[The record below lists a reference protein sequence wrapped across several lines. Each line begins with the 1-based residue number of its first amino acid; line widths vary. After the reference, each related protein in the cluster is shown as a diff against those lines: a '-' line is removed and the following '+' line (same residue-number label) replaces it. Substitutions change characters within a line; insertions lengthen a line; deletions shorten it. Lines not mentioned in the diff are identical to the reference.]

1 MNEIKKVYINWEPQE
16 RQLVCLK
23 ACGLS
28 QLFKKNLKLRPS
40 GSKGE
45 KFRPAIATH
54 IGYGG
59 AAGGGKT
66 DSMVAVALVAAIV
79 YPGINIGCFRRK
91 FPQLKGLG
99 GFIERSKAIIPP
111 EAAIYHKTDH
121 LWNFFN
127 TSKIAFCH
135 CQNPD
140 DVQNYQSQQFD
151 IIMLDETTQ
160 FLESMIKFLLTRN
173 RATVDYPT
181 FKPFA
186 LFATNPGGVGHSY
199 FKREFVDI
207 GKHEQLHEY
216 INETG
221 ETETHFFI
229 PAKLKDNKILT
240 DRDPEYEIKLSPS
253 LKIREMLLEGNWDY
267 VPGSEFDEF
276 RRNKH
281 GLNRSLKPHSGL
293 PRFVGTDWGYTG
305 RDQDKGAFATLFMVV
320 IKMYVQGKQ
329 GDKNYFNRVV
339 VYKEYYGKKKSPERW
354 AEIIFNDKDCD
365 KVYKARCD
373 PSMFNPQSDG
383 STSIAER
390 MMDKW
395 RGLNK
400 KKFFINYKRGTR
412 NRISRCA
419 NLHDWLADAPDG
431 MPYLLFTDDCS
442 ETMRTLPLLMTD
454 ENNPRDVNTELE
466 DHLYDCLTYMLTA
479 IKFIGQV
486 GSFGAT
492 DKWKR
497 WRRFRPAPR
506 MKLTK
511 AGKQKGLD
519 LDAFANV
526 KMGGRD
532 WKSI

>member
-1 MNEIKKVYINWEPQE
+1 MNEKTNKVYINWEPQE

-28 QLFKKNLKLRPS
+28 QPFEKNLKLRPS
-40 GSKGE
+40 KSKGE
-45 KFRPAIATH
+45 PFRPAIATH

-66 DSMVAVALVAAIV
+66 DSMVAVALVASIA

-99 GFIERSKAIIPP
+99 GFIERSKVIIPP

-121 LWNFFN
+121 TWIFDNG
-127 TSKIAFCH
+127 SKIAFCH

-173 RATVDYPT
+173 RATIDHKN

-207 GKHEQLHEY
+207 GASEELHDY

-221 ETETHFFI
+221 LTETHYFI

-240 DRDPEYEIKLSPS
+240 DRDPDYEVKLSPS

-276 RRNKH
+276 RRNRH
-281 GLNRSLKPHSGL
+281 GLETSLTPSADLK
-293 PRFVGTDWGYTG
+293 RFVGTDWGYTG
-305 RDQDKGAFATLFMVV
+305 RDQDMGAFAALFFVV
-320 IKMYVQGKQ
+320 VKMYAQNEHGE
-329 GDKNYFNRVV
+329 NIYFNRVIG
-339 VYKEYYGKKKSPERW
+339 YKEYYGKKKSPEQW
-354 AEIIFNDKDCD
+354 AKIMYDDKDCE

-383 STSIAER
+383 SVSIAEK
-390 MMDKW
+390 MTKKW
-395 RGLNK
+395 RQLNK
-400 KKFFINYKRGTR
+400 KKLWIKYEPGTR

-431 MPYLLFTDDCS
+431 MPYLMFTKDCPH
-442 ETMRTLPLLMTD
+442 TLRTIPLLMTD

-466 DHLYDCLTYMLTA
+466 DHLYDGLTYILTA

-486 GSFGAT
+486 GSFGS
-492 DKWKR
+492 KQLSQFKR
-497 WRRFRPAPR
+497 WKPLPRF
-506 MKLTK
+506 K
-511 AGKQKGLD
+511 AKMGLD
-519 LDAFANV
+519 LTAFENV
-526 KMGGRD
+526 KKQKD
-532 WKSI
+532 WRSV